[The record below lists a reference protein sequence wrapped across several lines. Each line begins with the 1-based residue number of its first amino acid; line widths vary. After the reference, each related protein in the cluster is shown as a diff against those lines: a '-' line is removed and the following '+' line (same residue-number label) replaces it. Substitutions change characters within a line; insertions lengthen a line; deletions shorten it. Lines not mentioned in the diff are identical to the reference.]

1 MPFDADIRAGLFS
14 VELNIN
20 SIVEELENLLEKT
33 LDISQDYEKG
43 GVVWKYVYDLE
54 NDYSAHMNSTNSPVN
69 FWEWFTD
76 NYNNVYSYEDLIWEE
91 VDEWCY
97 ENHNECICETGGCAK
112 PRGDEDTKEEKEN
125 KKKIKFVV
133 KKEEEEEDED
143 TKYIVRFERAVYGD
157 EHGDIMYMDTVDET
171 EYDTLHEAREAYD
184 SYEVQDTGEL
194 LYLDMISGEDEEHEN
209 VDMRGN
215 VD

>member
-1 MPFDADIRAGLFS
+1 MPFDADIRCAGLFS

-33 LDISQDYEKG
+33 LDTSQDYEKG

-112 PRGDEDTKEEKEN
+112 PAYDSKNKDTKEEQIAQAMEWMKMLKESGKPCGLLEDLQHMGPDGTCWREEFN
-125 KKKIKFVV
+125 KVLEVV
-133 KKEEEEEDED
+133 KKEEEEED
-143 TKYIVRFERAVYGD
+143 
-157 EHGDIMYMDTVDET
+157 
-171 EYDTLHEAREAYD
+171 
-184 SYEVQDTGEL
+184 
-194 LYLDMISGEDEEHEN
+194 ISQ
-209 VDMRGN
+209 
-215 VD
+215 